1 MGLNDRNTLRP
12 ITPEDQKE
20 ISKFMK
26 QFTNPDGSINDQK
39 YQDYMMGQK
48 ALIKLHKSNI
58 DTFNVM
64 TLKFARGKV
73 KRGKKTKRNKN
84 NKTNKKNKKNKKTG
98 KKTGKNTRM
107 TKR

>member
-1 MGLNDRNTLRP
+1 MGLKDGNTMRP

-39 YQDYMMGQK
+39 YQDYMTGQK
-48 ALIKLHKSNI
+48 ALVKLHKSNI

-64 TLKFARGKV
+64 LSLIHI
-73 KRGKKTKRNKN
+73 
-84 NKTNKKNKKNKKTG
+84 
-98 KKTGKNTRM
+98 
-107 TKR
+107 

>member
-1 MGLNDRNTLRP
+1 MGLKDGNTMRP
-12 ITPEDQKE
+12 ITAEDQKE

-26 QFTNPDGSINDQK
+26 QFTNPDGSINDRK
-39 YQDYMMGQK
+39 YQDYMRGQK
-48 ALIKLHKSNI
+48 ALVKLHKSNI

-64 TLKFARGKV
+64 TLKFARGKG

-84 NKTNKKNKKNKKTG
+84 NKNNKKNKKNKKTG
-98 KKTGKNTRM
+98 KNTRM

>member
-64 TLKFARGKV
+64 TLKFARGKG
-73 KRGKKTKRNKN
+73 KRGKKTKRNKY

-98 KKTGKNTRM
+98 KNTRM

>member
-1 MGLNDRNTLRP
+1 MGLKEGNTLRP

-58 DTFNVM
+58 DTFSVM
-64 TLKFARGKV
+64 TLKYARGKG

-84 NKTNKKNKKNKKTG
+84 NKTNKKIKK
-98 KKTGKNTRM
+98 
-107 TKR
+107 